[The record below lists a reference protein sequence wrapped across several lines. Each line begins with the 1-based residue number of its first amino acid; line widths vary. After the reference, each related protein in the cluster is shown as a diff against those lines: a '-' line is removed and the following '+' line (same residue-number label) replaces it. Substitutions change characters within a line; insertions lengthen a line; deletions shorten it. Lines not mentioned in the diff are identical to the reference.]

1 MLQTWRR
8 YEHFITGLEFA
19 LSFSANNNNLFVN
32 LVHHYKANETI
43 LTIKI
48 PEGKAPDISKYVKNM
63 GGEVISNRQMDKA
76 ILPEI
81 KDQSD
86 EVRHEAYFGENIKK
100 VLSALSK

>member
-1 MLQTWRR
+1 MLQTWKR
-8 YEHFITGLEFA
+8 YDHFINGLEFS

-32 LVHHYKANETI
+32 LIHHYKPDETI